1 MIEIKDVTK
10 VFKGDTYE
18 TVALDNV
25 SLKIKNGEF
34 VSIMGKSGS
43 GKSTLLNIIGGMD
56 RPDSG
61 SVTLEGKEISSMKP
75 LAVDRM
81 RQKYIGFVF
90 QHFALIDRYTV
101 YENIEVALDAV
112 NTGRREKKKR
122 IQDVMEQL
130 GIEGLWDKLP
140 SQISG
145 GEKQRTAVARA
156 IVRDNDYILAD
167 EPTGALDR
175 ENAESLMKIFREL
188 NSAGRTIILVTH
200 DRGVAECTD
209 RIITLDYGKTVS
221 DKKDIG

>member
-10 VFKGDTYE
+10 VFKGATYE
-18 TVALDNV
+18 TVALDNI
-25 SLKIKNGEF
+25 SLKVEKGEF

-61 SVTLEGKEISSMKP
+61 SVILEGKEISSMKP

-81 RQKYIGFVF
+81 RQKHIGFVF

-112 NTGRREKKKR
+112 NAGKKEKKEK

-130 GIEGLWDKLP
+130 GIAALRDQFP
-140 SQISG
+140 SRISG
-145 GEKQRTAVARA
+145 GKSRGLRWQ
-156 IVRDNDYILAD
+156 
-167 EPTGALDR
+167 
-175 ENAESLMKIFREL
+175 
-188 NSAGRTIILVTH
+188 GR
-200 DRGVAECTD
+200 
-209 RIITLDYGKTVS
+209 S
-221 DKKDIG
+221 